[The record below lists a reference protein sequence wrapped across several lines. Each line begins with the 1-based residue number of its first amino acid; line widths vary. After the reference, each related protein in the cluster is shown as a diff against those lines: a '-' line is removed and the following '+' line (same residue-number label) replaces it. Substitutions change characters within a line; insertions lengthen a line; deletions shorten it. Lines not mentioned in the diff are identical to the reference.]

1 MSLETRVKSPE
12 ILSHVARILQ
22 SGEVHRETNLMSVC
36 NISRSLNHR
45 ETKQAEWMRNMPR
58 SSNDDETK
66 QAAYQAYV

>member
-45 ETKQAEWMRNMPR
+45 ETKQAE
-58 SSNDDETK
+58 
-66 QAAYQAYV
+66 